1 MIEVE
6 KKIPLRDS
14 DLKTIERLGT
24 FLGSQ
29 ILTDTYFDTSDFRY
43 TTSDIWLRER
53 ECKFELKI
61 GVKGLNGNI
70 DRYEEVTSEA
80 TILKKLGLEKE
91 KDLSKALTNAN
102 IFPYATFQ
110 TVRRKYQIEE
120 FTIDLDLAY
129 FDDFI
134 YRIAE
139 VELIVSSEDNVAQ
152 AEEALTDFIRRLGL
166 DPNRPVRAKLMEY
179 LSQKNPTHYQAL
191 LTAGIITPQDAS
203 PERREHLELSAP
215 L

>member
-6 KKIPLRDS
+6 KKVPLREA

-24 FLGSQ
+24 FLGSR
-29 ILTDTYFDTSDFRY
+29 IVTDTYFDTPDFRY

-53 ECKFELKI
+53 ECKFELKVGI
-61 GVKGLNGNI
+61 SGVKGEI
-70 DRYEEVTSEA
+70 DRYEEVTNDA
-80 TILKKLGLEKE
+80 KILKKLGLEKE
-91 KDLSKALTNAN
+91 KDFTRALSKAK

-120 FTIDLDLAY
+120 FTVDLDLAY

-139 VELIVSSEDNVAQ
+139 IELMVSSENKIPE
-152 AEEALTDFIRRLGL
+152 AETAITGFIQRLGI
-166 DPNRPVRAKLMEY
+166 DYKQPIKAKLIEY

-191 LTAGIITPQDAS
+191 AAAGIV
-203 PERREHLELSAP
+203 
-215 L
+215 

>member
-1 MIEVE
+1 MLAMIEVE
-6 KKIPLRDS
+6 KKIHIREE
-14 DLKTIERLGT
+14 DLKIIEKLGT
-24 FLGSQ
+24 FLGSR
-29 ILTDTYFDTSDFRY
+29 ILTDTYYDTADFRY

-61 GVKGLNGNI
+61 GVKGIQGEI
-70 DRYEEVTSEA
+70 DKYREITDENAIIKE
-80 TILKKLGLEKE
+80 LGLEKD
-91 KDLSKALTNAN
+91 KDLTKALIKAR

-110 TVRRKYQIEE
+110 TARRKYQIEE

-139 VELIVSSEDNVAQ
+139 IELLVGSENKIPQ
-152 AEEALTDFIRRLGL
+152 AKESLTRFIEKLGM
-166 DPNRPVRAKLMEY
+166 DGDRPVKAKLVEF

-191 LTAGIITPQDAS
+191 VASGIINQ
-203 PERREHLELSAP
+203 
-215 L
+215 

>member
-6 KKIPLRDS
+6 KKVALQET

-24 FLGSQ
+24 FLGSR
-29 ILTDTYFDTSDFRY
+29 ILTDTYYDTSDFRY

-53 ECKFELKI
+53 ECKYELKV
-61 GVKGLNGNI
+61 GVRGYKGEVN
-70 DRYEEVTSEA
+70 RYEEITNEA
-80 TILKKLGLEKE
+80 EILKKLGLEKDR
-91 KDLSKALTNAN
+91 DLPKALERAK

-139 VELIVSSEDNVAQ
+139 IELMVSGDSKIKEAEDSI
-152 AEEALTDFIRRLGL
+152 TKFITQLGI
-166 DPNRPVRAKLMEY
+166 DPKRPIKAKLIEY

-191 LTAGIITPQDAS
+191 VASGIILQDA
-203 PERREHLELSAP
+203 
-215 L
+215 

>member
-1 MIEVE
+1 MFEVE
-6 KKIPLRDS
+6 KKVALKES

-24 FLGSQ
+24 FLGSR
-29 ILTDTYFDTSDFRY
+29 ILTDTYFDTADFRY
-43 TTSDIWLRER
+43 TTNDIWLRER
-53 ECKFELKI
+53 ECQFELKV
-61 GVKGLNGNI
+61 GVRGIKGQV
-70 DRYEEVTSEA
+70 DRYEEVTNENH
-80 TILKKLGLEKE
+80 ILKMLGLEKE
-91 KDLSKALTNAN
+91 KDLSKALYNAK

-139 VELIVSSEDNVAQ
+139 IEMIVNNEGKIPL
-152 AEEALTDFIRRLGL
+152 AEKSILRFIERLGL
-166 DPNRPVRAKLMEY
+166 DPHRPVKAKLVEF

-191 LTAGIITPQDAS
+191 LASGIVS
-203 PERREHLELSAP
+203 
-215 L
+215 

>member
-6 KKIPLRDS
+6 KKVHLREM
-14 DLKTIERLGT
+14 DLKTIERVGT
-24 FLGSQ
+24 FLGSR
-29 ILTDTYFDTSDFRY
+29 ILTDTYYDTSDFRY

-61 GVKGLNGNI
+61 GLRNTQGEI
-70 DRYEEVTSEA
+70 DRYEEVTDEA
-80 TILKKLGLEKE
+80 EIIKKLGLEKE
-91 KDLSKALTNAN
+91 KDLIKALSKAK
-102 IFPYATFQ
+102 IYPYATFQ

-139 VELIVSSEDNVAQ
+139 IEMVVNSESKIPE
-152 AEEALTDFIRRLGL
+152 AEEAIKKFIKRLGM
-166 DPNRPVRAKLMEY
+166 DTQRPVKAKLLEY

-191 LTAGIITPQDAS
+191 VASGIVK
-203 PERREHLELSAP
+203 
-215 L
+215 

>member
-6 KKIPLRDS
+6 KKIALKEA
-14 DLKTIERLGT
+14 DLKAIERVGT
-24 FLGSQ
+24 FLGSR

-53 ECKFELKI
+53 ECRFELKVGI
-61 GVKGLNGNI
+61 NGLKGEI
-70 DRYEEVTSEA
+70 DRYEEVTDESQ
-80 TILKKLGLEKE
+80 ILHKLGLEKE
-91 KDLSKALTNAN
+91 KDLTKALTNAK

-134 YRIAE
+134 YRTAE
-139 VELIVSSEDNVAQ
+139 IELMVTSATKIPQ
-152 AEEALTDFIRRLGL
+152 AEESINKFIQRLGL
-166 DPNRPVRAKLMEY
+166 DYTRPIKAKLIEF

-191 LTAGIITPQDAS
+191 IASGIVK
-203 PERREHLELSAP
+203 
-215 L
+215 

>member
-6 KKIPLRDS
+6 KKIALKEA
-14 DLKTIERLGT
+14 DLKAIERVGK
-24 FLGSQ
+24 FLGSR

-53 ECKFELKI
+53 ECRFELKVGI
-61 GVKGLNGNI
+61 NGLKGEI
-70 DRYEEVTSEA
+70 DRYEEVTDESQ
-80 TILKKLGLEKE
+80 ILQKLGLEKE
-91 KDLSKALTNAN
+91 KDLTKALVNAK

-134 YRIAE
+134 YRTAE
-139 VELIVSSEDNVAQ
+139 IELMVTSMSKIPQ
-152 AEEALTDFIRRLGL
+152 AEESINRFIQRLGL
-166 DPNRPVRAKLMEY
+166 DYGRPIKAKLIEF

-191 LTAGIITPQDAS
+191 VASGIVK
-203 PERREHLELSAP
+203 
-215 L
+215 

>member
-6 KKIPLRDS
+6 KKVAIAEA

-24 FLGSQ
+24 FLGSR
-29 ILTDTYFDTSDFRY
+29 ILTDTYYDTADFRY

-61 GVKGLNGNI
+61 GIRGFEGNI
-70 DRYEEVTSEA
+70 DQYQEITKESE
-80 TILKKLGLEKE
+80 ILKKLGLEKE
-91 KDLSKALTNAN
+91 KDLLKALEKAK

-134 YRIAE
+134 YRMAE
-139 VELIVSSEDNVAQ
+139 IELLVSGENKVKEAEDSISR
-152 AEEALTDFIRRLGL
+152 FITQLGI
-166 DPNRPVRAKLMEY
+166 DPKRPVKAKLIEY

-191 LTAGIITPQDAS
+191 QASGIIPLDA
-203 PERREHLELSAP
+203 
-215 L
+215 